1 MRFANRKVKSYQEVI
16 KMKKITALMLCVIL
30 VFSFAACGKGEANE
44 KLTEITVCL
53 DWTPNTNHT
62 GFFVADSLGYYE
74 QEGIRVSIVQPPE
87 NGAELMVASGQA
99 QFGVS
104 FQDGLAATF
113 ASEEPLEITAVGA
126 ILQHNTSGI
135 VSRKGE
141 GTDRPKGLENKK
153 YSTWDSP
160 IELKIIES
168 VMKSDG
174 GDYSLL
180 QPIPNVITNEA
191 EALKNKDTD
200 AVWIYYAWSGVQCEL
215 SGLEF
220 DYFNFVDIDPVFD
233 YYTPVIV
240 SNNSF
245 LSENP
250 EIAKAFMSA
259 TKKGYEYAVENP
271 EQAAKILIEGDTT
284 GSLAGSEELVTESQK
299 WIADKYI
306 ADAES
311 WGVIDTE
318 RWDNF
323 YNWLYEQKLID
334 KKIDS
339 GFGFTNDYLN

>member
-1 MRFANRKVKSYQEVI
+1 
-16 KMKKITALMLCVIL
+16 MKKITALMLCVLL
-30 VFSFAACGKGEANE
+30 VFSFAACGNGEVKDN
-44 KLTEITVCL
+44 LTEITVCL

-74 QEGIRVSIVQPPE
+74 EQGIKVNIVQPPE

-104 FQDGLAATF
+104 FQDGLAASF

-135 VSRKGE
+135 ISRKGE
-141 GTDRPKGLENKK
+141 GADRPKGLENKK

-174 GDYSLL
+174 GDYSTVEL
-180 QPIPNVITNEA
+180 IPNVITNEA

-240 SNNSF
+240 SNNKF
-245 LSENP
+245 LNENP
-250 EIAKAFMSA
+250 EVAKAFMSA

-284 GSLAGSEELVTESQK
+284 GSLTGSSELVTESQK